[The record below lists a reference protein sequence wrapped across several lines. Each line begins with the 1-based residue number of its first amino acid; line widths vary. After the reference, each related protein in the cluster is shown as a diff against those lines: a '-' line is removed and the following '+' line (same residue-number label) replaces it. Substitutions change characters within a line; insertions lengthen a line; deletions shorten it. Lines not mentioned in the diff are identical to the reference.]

1 MIDNEDDGEDSYI
14 DDRYIDYDDDDEDKQ
29 IDR

>member
-1 MIDNEDDGEDSYI
+1 MIDNDDDGEDSYI